1 MREVMCRCLRFRDD
15 LEDEEREERACKAS
29 ENVSSCDA
37 SGVKLTLCR
46 FGHESIARA
55 REEGKLGVDSVL
67 GGAGRVLR

>member
-15 LEDEEREERACKAS
+15 LEEEEREERARKAGV
-29 ENVSSCDA
+29 NVSSCSA
-37 SGVKLTLCR
+37 SGVNRTLCR

-55 REEGKLGVDSVL
+55 REEGKLGVESVL